1 MKLSFVS
8 KKVVRNIKIIV
19 CAAYIFYFIVC
30 CVSLAE
36 NISHPIKIGQ
46 PIKIGNLGNEFMFF
60 LLFAVMTMV
69 QTILY
74 HVLKSDGEGLSV
86 QMVLSA
92 VKFVFVMLPQAS
104 IGSQNIYFGDLMR
117 SIISLYV
124 IFAIAAIALCFI
136 AEFACAVYLK
146 VRLKKSDKNYPDSVT

>member
-8 KKVVRNIKIIV
+8 KKAVRNIKIIV

-46 PIKIGNLGNEFMFF
+46 PIKIGNLGNEFVFF

-74 HVLKSDGEGLSV
+74 HVLKYAPNDKGKSLIATLLQRE
-86 QMVLSA
+86 M
-92 VKFVFVMLPQAS
+92 
-104 IGSQNIYFGDLMR
+104 IYFVR
-117 SIISLYV
+117 RNQKT
-124 IFAIAAIALCFI
+124 FI
-136 AEFACAVYLK
+136 
-146 VRLKKSDKNYPDSVT
+146 

>member
-1 MKLSFVS
+1 M
-8 KKVVRNIKIIV
+8 
-19 CAAYIFYFIVC
+19 
-30 CVSLAE
+30 
-36 NISHPIKIGQ
+36 
-46 PIKIGNLGNEFMFF
+46 
-60 LLFAVMTMV
+60 
-69 QTILY
+69 
-74 HVLKSDGEGLSV
+74 

-104 IGSQNIYFGDLMR
+104 IGSQNIYFGDLMC

-146 VRLKKSDKNYPDSVT
+146 VRLKKSDKNSPESVT